1 MLKEKVKWWGKR
13 ENKKEGLQN
22 VEDDDMLTPSLF
34 INI

>member
-1 MLKEKVKWWGKR
+1 MLKEKVKWWGKS

-22 VEDDDMLTPSLF
+22 VEDDMLTSSLF